1 MQPTR
6 EWPQAGRAGDL
17 RQDFRAGGHSFT
29 WIIEGSEVYTVDGQ
43 PARTVKAGDLLHEEP
58 MQMHT
63 TENQSPVKLLV
74 LRVVEK
80 ASPRRCES
88 LSEVEQGDFE
98 NDAPDGG
105 RACRHLLEIGEYAV
119 RVPR

>member
-17 RQDFRAGGHSFT
+17 RQDFRAGGHSFA

-80 ASPRRCES
+80 GKPAT
-88 LSEVEQGDFE
+88 
-98 NDAPDGG
+98 
-105 RACRHLLEIGEYAV
+105 V
-119 RVPR
+119 RVP